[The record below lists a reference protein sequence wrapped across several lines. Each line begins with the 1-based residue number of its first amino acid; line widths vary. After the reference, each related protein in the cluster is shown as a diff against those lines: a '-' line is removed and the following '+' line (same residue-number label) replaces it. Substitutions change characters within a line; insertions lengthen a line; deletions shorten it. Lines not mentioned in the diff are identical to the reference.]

1 MKTFIVCSGG
11 STVSVNESES
21 ATRTVE
27 SRGQKGEML
36 RRRSRTCGSLG
47 LVADDM
53 NSNNVEKGLKSTS
66 GGLWNLPNVL
76 TMIRMAAIPMFTVL
90 FYIPYPV
97 LNNVSGYV
105 FLGAGIT
112 DYLDGWIARRYGICT
127 PFGAFLDPVADKLMV
142 SMALLLLSDRL
153 GALVAVCGGVTV
165 CREIMVSALRE
176 WMANLGK
183 STNVK
188 VSYLGKCKTA
198 CQMVALTIL
207 LLSAHH
213 KSRERGDMAILAI
226 KVGEILLIVSTV
238 LALTSAK
245 SYIQASWPY
254 IRG

>member
-1 MKTFIVCSGG
+1 MW
-11 STVSVNESES
+11 TVSVNESES
-21 ATRTVE
+21 ATRIVE

-36 RRRSRTCGSLG
+36 RRRSRTWGCLES
-47 LVADDM
+47 VANDM
-53 NSNNVEKGLKSTS
+53 NSNNEEKALKSAS
-66 GGLWNLPNVL
+66 CGLWNLPNVL
-76 TMIRMAAIPMFTVL
+76 TMIRMAAIPMFAVL

-97 LNNVSGYV
+97 LNDASGYV

-142 SMALLLLSDRL
+142 SMALLLLAGRL
-153 GALVAVCGGVTV
+153 GTLVAVCGGVTL
-165 CREIMVSALRE
+165 CREIMVSSLRE
-176 WMANLGK
+176 WMAHLGK
-183 STNVK
+183 STNIK

-198 CQMVALTIL
+198 CQMVSLTIL

-213 KSRERGDMAILAI
+213 ESRERGDMAILAI
-226 KVGEILLIVSTV
+226 KVGEVILIVSTV

-245 SYIQASWPY
+245 GYVQASWPY